1 MLWKKIAETL
11 LDESDSVA
19 YVADMHTFEL
29 QYMNAHTKKLFGLA
43 PDDQSY
49 IGQKCYKLLQGME
62 EPCSFC
68 KKPVMSRNSFY
79 RWEHY
84 NPLLQEHY
92 LVRDKIITVDGKDYH
107 LQLANQA
114 TEMFLKQIE
123 IERQL
128 EVERTLLRCIRSL
141 ESSSSISQAMDSL
154 LEVVTRFYDGDRC
167 YLFENDYKNGVTN
180 NTYEW
185 VQEGV
190 TREIEKLQ
198 GIPLEVIDTW
208 MHMFEEKGTF
218 YISDLDE
225 NVDKDSDEYRILEMQ
240 SIRSLIAVPLKRE
253 DKIVGFFGVDNPKK
267 NQQDFTLLSSITY
280 FIQNTLDRRKN
291 EELLQKLSYEDSLT
305 GLYNRNCFHQAV
317 AKLKE
322 NVPESL
328 AVVYLDLNG
337 LKIMNDTYGHEAG
350 DRLIQTAARNV
361 RKAFGQN
368 TFRIGGDEFVALVSD
383 IVPAQLEKIMQLLD
397 ANMEED
403 RVKISVGV
411 SYREADV
418 NVEAQMQ
425 LADKAMYAEK
435 KAYREK
441 EVKR

>member
-49 IGQKCYKLLQGME
+49 IGQKCYKLLQGMD

-79 RWEHY
+79 KWEHF

-92 LVRDKIITVDGKDYH
+92 LVRDKIITVEGKDYH

-114 TEMFLKQIE
+114 TEMFLKQQKV
-123 IERQL
+123 ERQL

-141 ESSSSISQAMDSL
+141 ESSSGIKQAMDSL
-154 LEVVTRFYDGDRC
+154 LEIVTCFYDGDRC
-167 YLFENDYKNGVTN
+167 YLFENDYKKGVTN

-185 VQEGV
+185 AQEGV
-190 TREIEKLQ
+190 SKEIDKLQ

-208 MHMFEEKGTF
+208 MHMFEERGTF

-240 SIRSLIAVPLKRE
+240 SIRSLIAVPLKRD

-280 FIQNTLDRRKN
+280 FIQNTLDRRRNK
-291 EELLQKLSYEDSLT
+291 ELLERLSYEDSLT
-305 GLYNRNCFHQAV
+305 GLYNRNCFNQAIT
-317 AKLKE
+317 KLKE
-322 NVPESL
+322 NAPESL
-328 AVVYLDLNG
+328 AVIYLDLNG
-337 LKIMNDTYGHEAG
+337 LKIVNDTYGHEAG
-350 DRLIQTAARNV
+350 DKLIRTAAANI
-361 RKAFGQN
+361 RKAFGKN
-368 TFRIGGDEFVALVSD
+368 TFRIGGDEFVALLSGNT
-383 IVPAQLEKIMQLLD
+383 K
-397 ANMEED
+397 EEVEACMNILREGLYAD
-403 RVKISVGV
+403 GVKISVGM
-411 SYREADV
+411 SYRDADV
-418 NVEAQMQ
+418 NVEEQMSQ
-425 LADKAMYAEK
+425 ADKAMYAEK
-435 KAYREK
+435 KARHREI
-441 EVKR
+441 

>member
-49 IGQKCYKLLQGME
+49 IGQKCYKLLQGMD

-79 RWEHY
+79 RWEHF

-92 LVRDKIITVDGKDYH
+92 LVRDKIITVEGKDYH
-107 LQLANQA
+107 FQLANQA
-114 TEMFLKQIE
+114 TEMFKKQQE
-123 IERQL
+123 VERQL

-141 ESSSSISQAMDSL
+141 ASSSGITQAMDSL
-154 LEVVTRFYDGDRC
+154 LEIVTRFYDGDRC
-167 YLFENDYKNGVTN
+167 YLFENDYKKGVTN

-190 TREIEKLQ
+190 SREIDKLQ
-198 GIPLEVIDTW
+198 GIPLEVIDLW
-208 MHMFEEKGTF
+208 MRTFEEKGTF

-240 SIRSLIAVPLKRE
+240 SIRSLIAVPLKR
-253 DKIVGFFGVDNPKK
+253 DDRIVGFFGVDNPKK

-291 EELLQKLSYEDSLT
+291 EELLERLSYEDSLT
-305 GLYNRNCFHQAV
+305 GLFNRNCFNQAV

-328 AVVYLDLNG
+328 GVVYLDLNG
-337 LKIMNDTYGHEAG
+337 LKLVNDTYGHEAG
-350 DRLIQTAARNV
+350 DKLIQTAARIIK
-361 RKAFGQN
+361 KAFGKN
-368 TFRIGGDEFVALVSD
+368 TFRIGGDEFVVLESD
-383 IVPAQLEKIMQLLD
+383 ITQLQLEEAMSLLR
-397 ANMEED
+397 AGMEAEG
-403 RVKISVGV
+403 VKISVGI
-411 SYREADV
+411 SYRATDV
-418 NVEAQMQ
+418 NVEEQMN
-425 LADKAMYAEK
+425 LADSAMYAEK
-435 KAYREK
+435 RAHRRN
-441 EVKR
+441 V

>member
-29 QYMNAHTKKLFGLA
+29 QYMNAHTKKLFGFA
-43 PDDQSY
+43 PDDQTY
-49 IGQKCYKLLQGME
+49 IGQKCYKLLQGMD

-79 RWEHY
+79 RWEHF

-92 LVRDKIITVDGKDYH
+92 LVRDKIITVEGKDYH

-114 TEMFLKQIE
+114 TEIFMKQQE

-141 ESSSSISQAMDSL
+141 ESSSGITQAMNSL
-154 LEVVTRFYDGDRC
+154 LEIVTRFYDGDRC
-167 YLFENDYKNGVTN
+167 YLFENDYKKRVTN

-185 VQEGV
+185 VQEGI
-190 TREIEKLQ
+190 TKEIDKLQ

-208 MHMFEEKGTF
+208 MHVFEEKGTF

-225 NVDKDSDEYRILEMQ
+225 NVDRDSDEYRILEMQ
-240 SIRSLIAVPLKRE
+240 SIRSLIAVPLKRD

-267 NQQDFTLLSSITY
+267 NQEDFTLLSSITY

-291 EELLQKLSYEDSLT
+291 EELLERLSYEDSLT
-305 GLYNRNCFHQAV
+305 GLYNRNCFNQAV
-317 AKLKE
+317 LKLKE
-322 NVPESL
+322 NVPQSL
-328 AVVYLDLNG
+328 GVVYLDLNG
-337 LKIMNDTYGHEAG
+337 LKIMNDTYGHEGG
-350 DRLIQTAARNV
+350 DKMIQTAATNIK
-361 RKAFGQN
+361 KAFGKN
-368 TFRIGGDEFVALVSD
+368 TFRIGGDEFVALKSG
-383 IVPAQLEKIMQLLD
+383 ITQAELEKSMKVLRAGMD
-397 ANMEED
+397 ADN
-403 RVKISVGV
+403 VKISVGI
-411 SYREADV
+411 SFRATDV
-418 NVEAQMQ
+418 NVEEQMHQ
-425 LADKAMYAEK
+425 ADEAMYAEK
-435 KAYREK
+435 RAHHKGI
-441 EVKR
+441 

>member
-49 IGQKCYKLLQGME
+49 IGQKCYKLLQGMD

-79 RWEHY
+79 KWEHF

-92 LVRDKIITVDGKDYH
+92 LVRDKIITVEGKDYH
-107 LQLANQA
+107 FQLANQA
-114 TEMFLKQIE
+114 TEMFKKQQE
-123 IERQL
+123 VERQL

-141 ESSSSISQAMDSL
+141 ASSSGITQAMDSL
-154 LEVVTRFYDGDRC
+154 LEIVTRFYDGDRC
-167 YLFENDYKNGVTN
+167 YLFENDYKKGVTN

-190 TREIEKLQ
+190 SREIDKLQ
-198 GIPLEVIDTW
+198 GIPLEVIDLW
-208 MHMFEEKGTF
+208 MRTFEEKGTF

-240 SIRSLIAVPLKRE
+240 SIRSLIAVPLKR
-253 DKIVGFFGVDNPKK
+253 DDRIVGFFGVDNPKK

-291 EELLQKLSYEDSLT
+291 EELLERLSYEDSLT
-305 GLYNRNCFHQAV
+305 GLFNRNCFNQAV

-328 AVVYLDLNG
+328 GVVYLDLNG
-337 LKIMNDTYGHEAG
+337 LKLVNDTYGHEAG
-350 DRLIQTAARNV
+350 DKLIQTAARIIK
-361 RKAFGQN
+361 KAFGKN
-368 TFRIGGDEFVALVSD
+368 TFRIGGDEFVVLESD
-383 IVPAQLEKIMQLLD
+383 ITQLQLEEAMSLLR
-397 ANMEED
+397 AGMEAEG
-403 RVKISVGV
+403 VKISVGI
-411 SYREADV
+411 SYRATDV
-418 NVEAQMQ
+418 NVEEQMN
-425 LADKAMYAEK
+425 LADSAMYAEK
-435 KAYREK
+435 RAHRRN
-441 EVKR
+441 V